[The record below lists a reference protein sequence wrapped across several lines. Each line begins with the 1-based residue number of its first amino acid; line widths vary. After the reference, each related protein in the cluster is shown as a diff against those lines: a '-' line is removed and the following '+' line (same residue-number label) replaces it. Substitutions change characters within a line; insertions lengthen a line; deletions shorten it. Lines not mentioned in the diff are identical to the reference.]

1 MINSDSSSTNSWLP
15 THNIVDSL
23 NQVMDSVSVLSDA
36 ELQKELSIFANAQFT
51 YDVAPGAALG
61 EEKSNEKEKQYRR
74 ESNKQP
80 NMHSLLNV
88 KLASLAEHNYHTTM
102 TPDAIDSY
110 YNQSPDCSPPNG
122 YYSPNPSPPNGFHSP
137 NPTPPNGYMANNNS
151 PAVFNG
157 IQGIVNPP
165 ITFYGDETVMGYDE
179 DQFMKTMNILTSSYN
194 EAQQYDHLDSRPA
207 VPSTEKRRSSSV
219 RKQRSNSVS
228 ANSNSTTTTKKS
240 SPLSKKE
247 LPAIDSD
254 AEDEDVHDHDHE
266 NEKKNPLTKEDKRR
280 RNTAASARFRVKKKL
295 REQALQQTAQEMTE
309 KAKAFENRV
318 HELEREVKWLKALI
332 VERKDGRLEQMI
344 MQQQQQQQHHH
355 HQQQHRE
362 VHYQQQYR
370 PNVSGHHH
378 VAASAMANSNNGY
391 LPVDYHGQQQQ

>member
-1 MINSDSSSTNSWLP
+1 
-15 THNIVDSL
+15 
-23 NQVMDSVSVLSDA
+23 
-36 ELQKELSIFANAQFT
+36 
-51 YDVAPGAALG
+51 
-61 EEKSNEKEKQYRR
+61 
-74 ESNKQP
+74 
-80 NMHSLLNV
+80 
-88 KLASLAEHNYHTTM
+88 
-102 TPDAIDSY
+102 
-110 YNQSPDCSPPNG
+110 
-122 YYSPNPSPPNGFHSP
+122 
-137 NPTPPNGYMANNNS
+137 MANNNS

-179 DQFMKTMNILTSSYN
+179 DQFMKTMNFLTSSYN

-207 VPSTEKRRSSSV
+207 APTTDKRRSSTAK
-219 RKQRSNSVS
+219 KQRSNSVS
-228 ANSNSTTTTKKS
+228 ANSSSTTTTKKTS
-240 SPLSKKE
+240 SLSKKE
-247 LPAIDSD
+247 LPTLDSD
-254 AEDEDVHDHDHE
+254 AEDEDVHEHDHE

-344 MQQQQQQQHHH
+344 MQQHQHQ

-378 VAASAMANSNNGY
+378 VAASAMANSNNDY
-391 LPVDYHGQQQQ
+391 LPVDFHGQQ